1 MLIAR
6 ILLVATGIGV
16 LLYGAGR
23 VLLQT
28 PPPSL
33 VLLGIWLVAAV
44 VIHDGLLSPLVVAVG
59 AGLQRLVPD
68 RARRHL
74 QFALI
79 AGGLVTVVAVPLIV
93 YRGSQPASKALLLQD
108 YGAHLTWL
116 LGLIAAGT
124 LVAYAVRVARDKMSP
139 RPDRVVDQV

>member
-1 MLIAR
+1 MLVAR
-6 ILLVATGIGV
+6 VLLVAAGIGV
-16 LLYGAGR
+16 LVYGAGR

-33 VLLGIWLVAAV
+33 LLLGIWLVAAV
-44 VIHDGLLSPLVVAVG
+44 AIHDGLLSPLVVAVG
-59 AGLQRLVPD
+59 AGLRRLVPD
-68 RARRHL
+68 RGRTFL

-93 YRGSQPASKALLLQD
+93 FRGSQPPSKALLLQD

-124 LVAYAVRVARDKMSP
+124 LIAYAVRVARDRKSL
-139 RPDRVVDQV
+139 RPDTAADQV

>member
-6 ILLVATGIGV
+6 ILLITTGIGV
-16 LLYGAGR
+16 LLYGGGR

-44 VIHDGLLSPLVVAVG
+44 AIHDGLLSPLVVAIG
-59 AGLQRLVPD
+59 AGLGRLVPD
-68 RARRHL
+68 RGRAFL

-93 YRGSQPASKALLLQD
+93 YRGSQPPSKSLLLQD
-108 YGAHLTWL
+108 YGANLTWL

-124 LVAYAVRVARDKMSP
+124 LVAYAVRVARDTMSP
-139 RPDRVVDQV
+139 RPDTAADQV

>member
-1 MLIAR
+1 MLVAR
-6 ILLVATGIGV
+6 VLLVAAGIGV
-16 LLYGAGR
+16 LVYGVGR

-28 PPPSL
+28 PPASL
-33 VLLGIWLVAAV
+33 LLLGIWLVAAV
-44 VIHDGLLSPLVVAVG
+44 AIHDGVLSPLVVAVG
-59 AGLQRLVPD
+59 AGLRRLVPD
-68 RARRHL
+68 RSRTFL

-93 YRGSQPASKALLLQD
+93 FRGSQPPSKALLLQD

-124 LVAYAVRVARDKMSP
+124 LVAYAVRVARDRKSL
-139 RPDRVVDQV
+139 RPDTAADQV